1 MWYMPRVSEQHLAAR
16 RRQIVDA
23 ATRCFNRDG
32 FHGTSI
38 HDVIGEAGLSVGA
51 FYRYFRSKD
60 DLIRAIAQE
69 KIDEVSGV
77 VDAALAASPLPPLL
91 TTLEQVL
98 AVIDRSMGPD
108 GPLNIAIQ
116 VWGEA
121 QRDADLAA
129 MVADLYGRIRDKATQ
144 LVRRAQEAGQLAEGG
159 DPDAVGSVVFGLI
172 QGYLMQRILI
182 GDVDR
187 DRYVAGIATLVG
199 GV

>member
-69 KIDEVSGV
+69 KIDEIGGV
-77 VDAALAASPLPPLL
+77 VDAALAARPLPPLP
-91 TTLEQVL
+91 TTLERVL
-98 AVIDRSMGPD
+98 AIVDRSMGPD

-129 MVADLYGRIRDKATQ
+129 MVAELYGRIRDKTTQ
-144 LVRRAQEAGQLAEGG
+144 LVQRAQEAGQLAESG
-159 DPDAVGSVVFGLI
+159 DPQALGTVVFGLI

-187 DRYVAGIATLVG
+187 KRYVAGIATLMG
-199 GV
+199 RA